1 MVGTWLPTVIWEANV
16 RGSSFGYLIKEG
28 FRNIYQNRAISI
40 AAIGVLVA
48 CLLLVG
54 ISTLF
59 TINVNNMV
67 GYFESQNEIM
77 VFLSDDVQ
85 GDELTDIDAELRS
98 ITNVASATFISR
110 EDGLKTWMQELG
122 DDGTL
127 LEWLVEDNPLQ
138 NAYRLVVKDL
148 SQMQETIELVGYI
161 DGVDTISASNEVAQA
176 VTGLKQ
182 AVSLGGLAV
191 IALLAAVSLSI
202 VSNTIK
208 LTVFNRR
215 KEISIM
221 KYVGATD
228 AFIRLPFLSE
238 GLLLGFISATV
249 AFFLLWG
256 GYTAFGHWASQSAFY
271 WASLITG
278 QLVAFKTVALRLYL
292 YFLGAGVG
300 IGALGS
306 MFFVGKYIKV

>member
-1 MVGTWLPTVIWEANV
+1 MPTVIWEANV
-16 RGSSFGYLIKEG
+16 RGSSFRYLIKEG

-54 ISTLF
+54 ISMLF

-77 VFLSDDVQ
+77 VFLSDSVQ

-98 ITNVASATFISR
+98 ISNVASATFISR

-127 LEWLVEDNPLQ
+127 LEWLIEDNPLQ

-148 SQMQETIELVGYI
+148 SKMEETIELVGYI
-161 DGVDTISASNEVAQA
+161 DGIDTISASNEVAQA
-176 VTGLKQ
+176 VTGIKQ
-182 AVSLGGLAV
+182 AVSIGGLAV

-238 GLLLGFISATV
+238 GILLGFISATV
-249 AFFLLWG
+249 AFFMLWG
-256 GYTAFGHWASQSAFY
+256 GYTAFGHWVSQSAFY
-271 WASLITG
+271 WASLIVG
-278 QLVAFKTVALRLYL
+278 QLVTFKTVALRLYL
-292 YFLGAGVG
+292 YFLAAGIG

-306 MFFVGKYIKV
+306 VFFVGRYIKV

>member
-1 MVGTWLPTVIWEANV
+1 MPTVIWEANV
-16 RGSSFGYLIKEG
+16 RGSSFRYLIKEG

-40 AAIGVLVA
+40 AAIGVLMA

-54 ISTLF
+54 ISMLF

-77 VFLSDDVQ
+77 VFLSDDVV
-85 GDELTDIDAELRS
+85 GDELTDIDSEIRS
-98 ITNVASATFISR
+98 ISNVASVTFISR
-110 EDGLKTWMQELG
+110 EDGLKSWMEELG

-127 LEWLVEDNPLQ
+127 LEWLIEDNPLQ

-148 SQMQETIELVGYI
+148 SKMQETIELVGYI
-161 DGVDTISASNEVAQA
+161 DGIDTISASNEVAQA

-182 AVSLGGLAV
+182 AVSVGGLAV
-191 IALLAAVSLSI
+191 IALLVAVSLSI

-238 GLLLGFISATV
+238 GMLLGFISATL
-249 AFFLLWG
+249 AFFMLWG
-256 GYTAFGHWASQSAFY
+256 GYIAFGHWVSRSTFY
-271 WASLITG
+271 WASLVVG
-278 QLVAFKTVALRLYL
+278 QLVAFKTVALKLYL
-292 YFLGAGVG
+292 YFLAAGVG

-306 MFFVGKYIKV
+306 VFFVGKYIKV